1 MIKRLEIEGK
11 PVELNSSA
19 GWLYVYRNQ
28 FGRDILPD
36 IMPMI
41 ESLLTLAIDFMKHSE
56 DGEITFEKLIEFAD
70 DDKLDDIFARLS
82 GMETVTLLGIFWAL
96 AKNADRSIGQPEEY
110 FNEFEIL
117 PLDEIIPAVFRLI
130 IESSISSINSQS
142 LLNSLKIKKM
152 SQLVSTK

>member
-1 MIKRLEIEGK
+1 MITRLEIEGK

-70 DDKLDDIFARLS
+70 DDKLDDIYARLS
-82 GMETVTLLGIFWAL
+82 GMETVTLLGIFWVL

-130 IESSISSINSQS
+130 IESSISSKNSQS

>member
-130 IESSISSINSQS
+130 IESSISSKNSQS

>member
-41 ESLLTLAIDFMKHSE
+41 ESLLTLALDFMKNSNA
-56 DGEITFEKLIEFAD
+56 DEIGFEEMIEFAD
-70 DDKLDDIFARLS
+70 EDRMDDVFARLS
-82 GMETVTLLGIFWAL
+82 GLETTTLLGIFWAL
-96 AKNADRSIGQPEEY
+96 AKNADRSIGQPEDY

-117 PLDEIIPAVFRLI
+117 PLDEIVPAVIRLI
-130 IESSISSINSQS
+130 IESSISSKNSQS
-142 LLNSLKIKKM
+142 LLNRLKSKKL